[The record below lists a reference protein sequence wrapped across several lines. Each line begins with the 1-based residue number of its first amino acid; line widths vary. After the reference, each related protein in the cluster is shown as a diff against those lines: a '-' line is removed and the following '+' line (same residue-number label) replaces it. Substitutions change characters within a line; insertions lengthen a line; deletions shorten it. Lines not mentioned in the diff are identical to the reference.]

1 MTQRKLQPSAARTVT
16 RGMRFGEKKR
26 SCLMRRYSRTYTGN
40 SARTPPRNSLL
51 MPESTSTSAK
61 ISQIIKIAFLIDVN
75 AIKQAV
81 VVQPK
86 KKSFKS
92 G

>member
-1 MTQRKLQPSAARTVT
+1 
-16 RGMRFGEKKR
+16 
-26 SCLMRRYSRTYTGN
+26 
-40 SARTPPRNSLL
+40 